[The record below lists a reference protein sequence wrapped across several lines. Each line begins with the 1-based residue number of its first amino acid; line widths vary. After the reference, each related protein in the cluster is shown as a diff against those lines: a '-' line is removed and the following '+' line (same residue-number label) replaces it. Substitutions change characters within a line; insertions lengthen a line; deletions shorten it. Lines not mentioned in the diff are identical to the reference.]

1 MVEITEREQLICS
14 KLTELSGI
22 YKSVKHIFLLVE
34 YYNGEKGIVVSS
46 INELRSAFDHVMRAM
61 TKEDNDGLIDEIDSA
76 KKHLYR
82 AAYDA
87 CEVIILD
94 RLDYI
99 EKLKSMVSFKSLSK
113 VYPEY
118 ATEILPFAAKLKKD
132 VVEVREIS
140 DLEER
145 VKEYEN
151 KISKLIEYSELLE
164 QKMPDAAKQKDREDF
179 ESWFSPSFVTLLAGA
194 ILAAATL
201 ISAWWPDTNT
211 IWQAMASAAVASII
225 AVYYHHFIRKRGG
238 NG

>member
-1 MVEITEREQLICS
+1 MAEVTEREQLICA
-14 KLTELSGI
+14 KLTELSDI

-34 YYNGEKGIVVSS
+34 YYNDKKGIVVSS
-46 INELRSAFDHVMRAM
+46 INELRSAFDHVMRAI
-61 TKEDNDGLIDEIDSA
+61 TKDDQGGLVEEIDSA

-118 ATEILPFAAKLKKD
+118 ATEVLPFAAKLKKE
-132 VVEVREIS
+132 VVEVRKIS

-164 QKMPDAAKQKDREDF
+164 QKMPDAAKQKDREEF
-179 ESWFSPSFVTLLAGA
+179 ESWLSPSFITLLAGA
-194 ILAAATL
+194 ILAIVTF
-201 ISAWWPDTNT
+201 ISYIWPDAN
-211 IWQAMASAAVASII
+211 IVWQGMASAAVAGII
-225 AVYYHHFIRKRGG
+225 AAYYHFFTRKRGG
-238 NG
+238 NE